1 MSEQNLKGTDA
12 PGPVLCI
19 VVERS
24 IVEQF
29 PGRSTRGL
37 AG

>member
-12 PGPVLCI
+12 PGLVLCI